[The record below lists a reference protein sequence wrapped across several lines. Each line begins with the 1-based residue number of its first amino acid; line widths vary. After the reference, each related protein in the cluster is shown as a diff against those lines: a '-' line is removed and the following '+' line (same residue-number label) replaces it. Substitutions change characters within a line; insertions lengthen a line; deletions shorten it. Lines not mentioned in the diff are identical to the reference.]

1 MAIEFNI
8 FHLSVSLAMRH
19 LSFIDKILTSANDA
33 LTTVFT
39 VAPDA
44 RKNPA
49 EDVVDLEL
57 SSDEKK
63 ESIGCMRVNHTGE
76 VCAQALYR
84 GQLTFSH
91 SKKTREM
98 LEKSCDEETDH
109 LAWTKERL
117 NELNGKTSYLNCLF
131 YFNSFLIGAIAGLA
145 GDKWSLGFVEET
157 EIQVAKH
164 LQNHLEKL
172 PIDDLKSRAIVEKMR
187 EEEMQHEKAAHVAG
201 ACELPFVIKKIM
213 QLQAKVMTV
222 VTFYL

>member
-1 MAIEFNI
+1 
-8 FHLSVSLAMRH
+8 MRN
-19 LSFIDKILTSANDA
+19 LSFLDKILTSANDA
-33 LTTVFT
+33 LKTVFT
-39 VAPDA
+39 VAADA

-49 EDVVDLEL
+49 ENVVDLEL

-84 GQLTFSH
+84 GQLAFSH

-117 NELNGKTSYLNCLF
+117 NELHGKTSYLNCLF
-131 YFNSFLIGAIAGLA
+131 YFNSFLIGVIAGLA
-145 GDKWSLGFVEET
+145 GDKWSLGFAEET

-172 PIDDLKSRAIVEKMR
+172 PQDDLKSRAIVEKMR
-187 EEEMQHEKAAHVAG
+187 EEEMQHEKAAHLAG
-201 ACELPFVIKKIM
+201 ACELPFAIKKLM
-213 QLQAKVMTV
+213 RLQAKVMTV
-222 VTFYL
+222 VTYWI